1 MKQHLV
7 AGIMSGTSLDG
18 IDTALVEIAGSGS
31 SAKVK
36 LIAFTSLPFPRKV
49 RQQLLRNS
57 DPVTSRVDEI
67 TRLNMLLPVL
77 YADAIRLLARKARI
91 RVHDIALIGSHGQT
105 IHHLPDPEVVGGKS
119 VRSTLQIGD
128 VSALATLTGIP
139 AVGNF
144 RTADMALG
152 GEGAP
157 LVPYFDWVAFRSRS
171 KNRVL
176 LNIGGIANVTIL
188 PGGSSLEDVVAFDTG
203 PGNMVIDAL
212 TVEFFGKRFDRDG
225 RIAAKGMIINEL
237 LAWMMRHPYFKRT
250 PPKSTGREEFGAA
263 FVAQVLRR
271 SEHYDREDVIA
282 TASWLTA
289 TSVHDAVKRFSKLS
303 SDEMIVSG
311 GGARNRY
318 IMEGLQQLFRGVV
331 ILRSD
336 DFGIP
341 SAAKEAMCFAL
352 LAHETMLGNPTNLP
366 RVTGARKTAVLGT
379 IALP

>member
-105 IHHLPDPEVVGGKS
+105 IHHLPDPEVIGEKS
-119 VRSTLQIGD
+119 IRSTLQIGD

-139 AVGNF
+139 TVGNF
-144 RTADMALG
+144 RTADMALR

-188 PGGSSLEDVVAFDTG
+188 PGGSSLDDVVAFDTG

-212 TVEFFGKRFDRDG
+212 MDEFFGRRFDRDG

-289 TSVHDAVKRFSKLS
+289 TSVHDAVKRFSKRS

-318 IMEGLQQLFRGVV
+318 LMEGLQRLFRGVP

-336 DFGIP
+336 DLGIP